1 MKIGGKLFLAAS
13 GPHLAIAGHSRIRPE
28 AMRGLR
34 SQLEHPGDPATDGD
48 DNLVWPW
55 GDDWQQLLGLQLR
68 NLRQG
73 IAALIA
79 ALAEA
84 AETKPHLLRG
94 AIRVQQ
100 CEVCRDF
107 AVADAERLARQLA
120 EQPIQDAGTQ
130 IIRPGP
136 RHVGNSVCVA
146 WHEGY
151 ANSPERK
158 AYGKR
163 HDLLR
168 TEVSLRK
175 RTAVN
180 ALLTR
185 AGIRHPASPE
195 LTGDA
200 VASALSDV
208 AAAAAPLL
216 DDVQDLVWQM
226 ANAPRRSGYEF
237 VLGLAPLVRLVEREE
252 RLAGTVGRH
261 TGPKVAQDARLALVN
276 LIEVGRYH
284 ARSGA
289 GMSSTSKV
297 LAALREMV
305 DGGFLASGP
314 RNRRLFV
321 VRPEHN
327 AARRA
332 LAAIRSEGGQ

>member
-1 MKIGGKLFLAAS
+1 MIGFRPSQPGRRIPQPPDPGRRSDPEDEAQGVLGRALKVAFLVPGLTAGGHMKIGGKLFLAAS

-208 AAAAAPLL
+208 AAAAAPCSTTCKTWCGKWPTRH
-216 DDVQDLVWQM
+216 DEADT
-226 ANAPRRSGYEF
+226 NRTR
-237 VLGLAPLVRLVEREE
+237 LGATCSL
-252 RLAGTVGRH
+252 G
-261 TGPKVAQDARLALVN
+261 
-276 LIEVGRYH
+276 
-284 ARSGA
+284 GA
-289 GMSSTSKV
+289 GG
-297 LAALREMV
+297 A
-305 DGGFLASGP
+305 ASGHCWP
-314 RNRRLFV
+314 A
-321 VRPEHN
+321 HW
-327 AARRA
+327 A
-332 LAAIRSEGGQ
+332 